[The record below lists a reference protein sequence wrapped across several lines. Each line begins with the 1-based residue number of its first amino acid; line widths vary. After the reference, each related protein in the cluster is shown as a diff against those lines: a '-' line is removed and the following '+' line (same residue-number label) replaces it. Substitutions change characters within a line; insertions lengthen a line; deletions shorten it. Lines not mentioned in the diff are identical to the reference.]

1 MLLYNS
7 TNTYQNPHEEVILKF
22 LVFKDL
28 DYLERIWGSGD
39 CIELLIV
46 FSRESWDI
54 WLAKKIWH

>member
-1 MLLYNS
+1 MYLGTYLKVSSRLYTMLLYNS

-39 CIELLIV
+39 CIER
-46 FSRESWDI
+46 F
-54 WLAKKIWH
+54 